1 MLKQTLTHLL
11 RICAFLIDLI
21 DSNDHRHIGGLGML
35 NGFNRLR
42 HQAVIGCHDQNY
54 DIRYRGTAL
63 THLRERFVPW
73 GIEEGDDR
81 AILCL
86 YLIRANMLRDSASFA
101 SHNICTAQG
110 VQKRCLT
117 MVDMPHHGHDRRT
130 GLHRFGRVYVFIMSD
145 INVGIRHACDVVAKL
160 FDEQFCGIL
169 VDGFVDRDG
178 HAHLEKRLDKIAALF
193 RHTVSKFLH
202 RDGFGHDHIACLL
215 DLRLP
220 VASAMRT
227 LFFFTRTL
235 KRRKRTR
242 AGAIIAL
249 KCTRNG
255 KLARLA
261 AVIRCAARWALRSF
275 FNVFTLTLRAL
286 WRFNRRKAARRWSG
300 TVLVC
305 VFGGGFDRSSYDRY
319 NRFCNRW
326 WRRRSSGFLTVC
338 LGALTFFVCALGALF
353 CFPAAAFFKH

>member
-1 MLKQTLTHLL
+1 MCADNENIAALQRAALHEHGCDSAAALVQLRLHHDGFSRAIGIGLQFHDFCLQSQFFEQGIKAGFLERRNLDVLNFTAHSFHDNFMLKQTLTHLL
-11 RICAFLIDLI
+11 RICAFLVDLI
-21 DSNDHRHIGGLGML
+21 DSNDHRHIGSLGML

-42 HQAVIGCHDQNY
+42 HQAVISCDDQDY

-86 YLIRANMLRDSASFA
+86 HLIRANMLRDSASFA

-160 FDEQFCGIL
+160 FHEQFCGIL

-178 HAHLEKRLDKIAALF
+178 HAHLEQRLHKIAALF
-193 RHTVSKFLH
+193 RHTVSKLLH
-202 RDGFGHDHIACLL
+202 RDGFRHDHIACLL
-215 DLRLP
+215 DLCLT

-227 LFFFTRTL
+227 LFFFARTL
-235 KRRKRTR
+235 QRRKRTR
-242 AGAIIAL
+242 ARAIVAF
-249 KCTRNG
+249 KRTRN
-255 KLARLA
+255 
-261 AVIRCAARWALRSF
+261 S
-275 FNVFTLTLRAL
+275 
-286 WRFNRRKAARRWSG
+286 
-300 TVLVC
+300 
-305 VFGGGFDRSSYDRY
+305 
-319 NRFCNRW
+319 
-326 WRRRSSGFLTVC
+326 
-338 LGALTFFVCALGALF
+338 
-353 CFPAAAFFKH
+353 